1 VYPRLLYDILPFP
14 IDYQPYTSEHVTN
27 TLLLFF
33 FTGLCFWWLR
43 DRLKG
48 KDAIVLDTDWFYRK
62 LARLAYRVFVA
73 GTSQAFNLIESGVSR
88 LVKLSK
94 RFVSNPAAILIKP
107 VPGDAHVS
115 EFDADKYRLS
125 TGIMILLLLFIFVAM
140 LATGIIQLLF

>member
-1 VYPRLLYDILPFP
+1 
-14 IDYQPYTSEHVTN
+14 
-27 TLLLFF
+27 
-33 FTGLCFWWLR
+33 
-43 DRLKG
+43 
-48 KDAIVLDTDWFYRK
+48 
-62 LARLAYRVFVA
+62 VA

-94 RFVSNPAAILIKP
+94 RFASNPAAILIKP

-140 LATGIIQLLF
+140 LTTGIIQLLF